1 MALISII
8 KDFHPHNYAKLLD
21 KAAELAP
28 PLHHSIAEPVG
39 GFKLKERYSPEKEE
53 IVLRSLPHLALG
65 KGENLCLDFGTH
77 IVGYLTLELSYTG
90 SHPDAPAYIK
100 LKFAENIAELSENTE
115 EYKGWISR
123 SWIQEEYIHVDV
135 LPAQITLP
143 RRYAFRYLKITM
155 MDTSPKYKLIVRHA
169 EVRTE
174 TSSDA
179 KRLPEVNIADPLD
192 RRLYETGV
200 RTLANCMQDV
210 FEDGPKRD
218 RRLWMGDL
226 RLQAAANYAT
236 FRQNDLVKRCL
247 YLFGGSRFPG
257 GRVAACVFTQPT
269 VQADDT
275 WLFDYSLFFAVA
287 LEEYLQ
293 ETDDTEALSDLYD
306 VAMQQIEMSIRMCE
320 ETPGGGL
327 LLTKD
332 AAKDAFIDWTDNLE
346 KRAAAQAVI
355 IYAIRYARRLARR
368 KNDYSQASWLTE
380 QQEKLRRGAMEA
392 FWDTD
397 KKCFVSD
404 GQISPHSQIWM
415 VLADVPAPEEAREL
429 MGRICGS
436 GIGEDVLVEALDKYP
451 LATPYMHH
459 YYVMALLRAGLKE
472 QAREHMRSYWGSMLD
487 AGADT
492 FWETWDPKDPN
503 ASPYGGAVINSYCH
517 AWSCTP
523 AFLITKYFNSGGKSP
538 ASTGGE
544 FEANLTQW
552 RETIPH

>member
-53 IVLRSLPHLALG
+53 IVLQSLPHLALG

-115 EYKGWISR
+115 EYNGWISR
-123 SWIQEEYIHVDV
+123 SWIQEEYMHVDV

-179 KRLPEVNIADPLD
+179 KRLPQVQIADPLD
-192 RRLYETGV
+192 QRLYETGV

-226 RLQAAANYAT
+226 RLQAKANYAT
-236 FRQNDLVKRCL
+236 FKQNDLVKRCL

-287 LEEYLQ
+287 LDEYLQ
-293 ETDDTEALSDLYD
+293 ETDDTEALNDLYD
-306 VAMQQIEMSIRMCE
+306 VAMQQIEMSVRMCE
-320 ETPGGGL
+320 ETPEGGL

-332 AAKDAFIDWTDNLE
+332 AAKDAFIDWTEDLE

-392 FWDTD
+392 FWDMD

-415 VLADVPAPEEAREL
+415 VLADVPTPEESAEL
-429 MGRICGS
+429 MGRIYAGEN
-436 GIGEDVLVEALDKYP
+436 GEDIFAKALVDYP

-459 YYVMALLRAGLKE
+459 YYVTALLRAGLKE
-472 QAREHMRSYWGSMLD
+472 QARAHMRSYWGSMLE

-523 AFLITKYFNSGGKSP
+523 AFLITKYFN
-538 ASTGGE
+538 E
-544 FEANLTQW
+544 
-552 RETIPH
+552 

>member
-53 IVLRSLPHLALG
+53 IVLHRVPHLALG

-77 IVGYLTLELSYTG
+77 VVGYLTLELSYTG
-90 SHPDAPAYIK
+90 SHPDAPAYLK
-100 LKFAENIAELSENTE
+100 LKFAENMAELSENTE
-115 EYKGWISR
+115 EYSGWISR
-123 SWIQEEYIHVDV
+123 SWIQEEYLHVDV

-169 EVRTE
+169 ECRTE
-174 TSSDA
+174 TSA
-179 KRLPEVNIADPLD
+179 EYRRLPKRDIEDPLL
-192 RRLYETGV
+192 RRLYDTGV

-226 RLQAAANYAT
+226 RLQAVANYAT

-247 YLFGGSRFPG
+247 YLFAGSRFPD
-257 GRVAACVFTQPT
+257 GRVSACVFTQPS

-293 ETDDTEALSDLYD
+293 VTGDEEALNDLYD
-306 VAMQQIEMSIRMCE
+306 VAMQQIEMSLRKCE
-320 ETPGGGL
+320 ETGEGL
-327 LLTKD
+327 ILRKEAAD
-332 AAKDAFIDWTDNLE
+332 AAFIDWTEGLE
-346 KRAAAQAVI
+346 KRAAAQAVM
-355 IYAIRYARRLARR
+355 IYTIRYARRLARR
-368 KNDYSQASWLTE
+368 KNDYSQASWLME
-380 QQEKLRRGAMEA
+380 QQEKLRRSAQA
-392 FWDTD
+392 LFWDED
-397 KKCFVSD
+397 KRCYISD
-404 GQISPHSQIWM
+404 GQISLASQIWM
-415 VLADVPAPEEAREL
+415 VLADVPPQETAGEL
-429 MGRICGS
+429 MNRICEAESSLADLPNGGS
-436 GIGEDVLVEALDKYP
+436 EDIFVRALRDYP

-472 QAREHMRSYWGSMLD
+472 KALEHMRSYWGSMLD

-492 FWETWDPKDPN
+492 FWETWDPKDPD
-503 ASPYGGAVINSYCH
+503 ASPYDGAVINSYCH

-523 AFLITKYFNSGGKSP
+523 AYLIAEYFG
-538 ASTGGE
+538 
-544 FEANLTQW
+544 
-552 RETIPH
+552 

>member
-1 MALISII
+1 
-8 KDFHPHNYAKLLD
+8 
-21 KAAELAP
+21 
-28 PLHHSIAEPVG
+28 
-39 GFKLKERYSPEKEE
+39 
-53 IVLRSLPHLALG
+53 
-65 KGENLCLDFGTH
+65 
-77 IVGYLTLELSYTG
+77 
-90 SHPDAPAYIK
+90 
-100 LKFAENIAELSENTE
+100 
-115 EYKGWISR
+115 
-123 SWIQEEYIHVDV
+123 
-135 LPAQITLP
+135 
-143 RRYAFRYLKITM
+143 
-155 MDTSPKYKLIVRHA
+155 
-169 EVRTE
+169 
-174 TSSDA
+174 
-179 KRLPEVNIADPLD
+179 
-192 RRLYETGV
+192 
-200 RTLANCMQDV
+200 MQDV

-287 LEEYLQ
+287 LDEYLQ

-332 AAKDAFIDWTDNLE
+332 AAKDAFIDWTEDLE

-368 KNDYSQASWLTE
+368 KNDYSQASWLSE

-392 FWDTD
+392 FRDKD

-415 VLADVPAPEEAREL
+415 VLADVPTPEESAEL
-429 MGRICGS
+429 MGRIYAGEN
-436 GIGEDVLVEALDKYP
+436 GEDIFAKALVDYP
-451 LATPYMHH
+451 LETPYMHH
-459 YYVMALLRAGLKE
+459 YYVTALLRAGLKE
-472 QAREHMRSYWGSMLD
+472 QARAHMRAYW
-487 AGADT
+487 AAC
-492 FWETWDPKDPN
+492 WRQ
-503 ASPYGGAVINSYCH
+503 ARIH
-517 AWSCTP
+517 
-523 AFLITKYFNSGGKSP
+523 SGRPGIP
-538 ASTGGE
+538 RIRMHLLT
-544 FEANLTQW
+544 EA
-552 RETIPH
+552 RS

>member
-1 MALISII
+1 M
-8 KDFHPHNYAKLLD
+8 
-21 KAAELAP
+21 
-28 PLHHSIAEPVG
+28 
-39 GFKLKERYSPEKEE
+39 
-53 IVLRSLPHLALG
+53 
-65 KGENLCLDFGTH
+65 
-77 IVGYLTLELSYTG
+77 
-90 SHPDAPAYIK
+90 
-100 LKFAENIAELSENTE
+100 
-115 EYKGWISR
+115 
-123 SWIQEEYIHVDV
+123 HVDV

-169 EVRTE
+169 ECRTE
-174 TSSDA
+174 TSSDPR
-179 KRLPEVNIADPLD
+179 RLPLVEIGDPLD
-192 RRLYETGV
+192 RKIYDTGV

-247 YLFGGSRFPG
+247 YLFAGSRFPG
-257 GRVAACVFTQPT
+257 GRVAACVFTKPT

-287 LEEYLQ
+287 LDEYLQ

-320 ETPGGGL
+320 ETEGGGL
-327 LLTKD
+327 LLKKD
-332 AAKDAFIDWTDNLE
+332 AADAAFIDWTEGLE

-355 IYAIRYARRLARR
+355 LYAIRYARRLARR
-368 KNDYSQASWLTE
+368 KNDYSQASWLME
-380 QQEKLRRGAMEA
+380 QQEKLRKGAMEA
-392 FWDTD
+392 FWDPE
-397 KKCFVSD
+397 KRCYVSD

-415 VLADVPAPEEAREL
+415 VLADVPSPEESAQL
-429 MGRICGS
+429 MGRLCEKDS
-436 GIGEDVLVEALDKYP
+436 TEDILQKAAGGYP

-472 QAREHMRSYWGSMLD
+472 QAGSHMRAYWGSMLD

-492 FWETWDPKDPN
+492 FWETWDPKDPD

-523 AFLITKYFNSGGKSP
+523 AFLITRYFND
-538 ASTGGE
+538 
-544 FEANLTQW
+544 
-552 RETIPH
+552 

>member
-28 PLHHSIAEPVG
+28 SLHHSIAEPVG

-53 IVLRSLPHLALG
+53 IVLQSLPHLALG

-115 EYKGWISR
+115 EYNGWISR
-123 SWIQEEYIHVDV
+123 SWIQEEYMHVDV

-179 KRLPEVNIADPLD
+179 KRLPQVQIADPLD
-192 RRLYETGV
+192 KRLYETGV

-247 YLFGGSRFPG
+247 YLFAGSRFPG
-257 GRVAACVFTQPT
+257 GRVSACVFTQPT

-293 ETDDTEALSDLYD
+293 ETDDSEALSDLYD

-320 ETPGGGL
+320 ETPEGSL
-327 LLTKD
+327 LLNKD
-332 AAKDAFIDWTDNLE
+332 AADAAFIDWTEGLE

-368 KNDYSQASWLTE
+368 KNDYSQASWLME

-392 FWDTD
+392 FWDTE

-415 VLADVPAPEEAREL
+415 VLADVPSPEESTEL
-429 MGRICGS
+429 MGRLCAKETAEAEEQPCEEEAGDS
-436 GIGEDVLVEALDKYP
+436 VLKKAVSECP

-472 QAREHMRSYWGSMLD
+472 QARAHMRSYWGSMLE

-492 FWETWDPKDPN
+492 FWETWDPKAPN

-523 AFLITKYFNSGGKSP
+523 AFLITKYFN
-538 ASTGGE
+538 E
-544 FEANLTQW
+544 
-552 RETIPH
+552 

>member
-53 IVLRSLPHLALG
+53 IVLQSLPHLALG

-90 SHPDAPAYIK
+90 SHPDAPAYLK

-115 EYKGWISR
+115 EYNGWISR
-123 SWIQEEYIHVDV
+123 SWIQEEYMHVDV

-179 KRLPEVNIADPLD
+179 KRLPQVQIADPLD
-192 RRLYETGV
+192 QRLYETGV

-226 RLQAAANYAT
+226 RLQAKANYAT

-287 LEEYLQ
+287 LDEYLQ
-293 ETDDTEALSDLYD
+293 ETDDTEALNDLYD
-306 VAMQQIEMSIRMCE
+306 VAMQQIEMSVRMCE
-320 ETPGGGL
+320 ETPEGGL

-332 AAKDAFIDWTDNLE
+332 AAKDAFIDWTEDLE

-392 FWDTD
+392 FWDMD

-415 VLADVPAPEEAREL
+415 VLADVLMPADATDL
-429 MGRICGS
+429 MGRICS
-436 GIGEDVLVEALDKYP
+436 GENG
-451 LATPYMHH
+451 TC
-459 YYVMALLRAGLKE
+459 R
-472 QAREHMRSYWGSMLD
+472 
-487 AGADT
+487 
-492 FWETWDPKDPN
+492 N
-503 ASPYGGAVINSYCH
+503 AI
-517 AWSCTP
+517 
-523 AFLITKYFNSGGKSP
+523 FNAQFSFI
-538 ASTGGE
+538 E
-544 FEANLTQW
+544 
-552 RETIPH
+552 

>member
-1 MALISII
+1 MGRVS
-8 KDFHPHNYAKLLD
+8 
-21 KAAELAP
+21 
-28 PLHHSIAEPVG
+28 
-39 GFKLKERYSPEKEE
+39 
-53 IVLRSLPHLALG
+53 LAL
-65 KGENLCLDFGTH
+65 
-77 IVGYLTLELSYTG
+77 SYSG

-115 EYKGWISR
+115 EYNGWISR
-123 SWIQEEYIHVDV
+123 SWIQEEYMHVDV

-179 KRLPEVNIADPLD
+179 KRLPEVQIKDPLD
-192 RRLYETGV
+192 RKLYDTGV

-247 YLFGGSRFPG
+247 YLFAGSRFPG

-320 ETPGGGL
+320 ETPNGGL

-332 AAKDAFIDWTDNLE
+332 AAKDAFIDWTEGME

-368 KNDYSQASWLTE
+368 KNDYSQASWLME
-380 QQEKLRRGAMEA
+380 QQEKLRKGAQEIL
-392 FWDTD
+392 WDAE
-397 KKCFVSD
+397 KKCYVSD

-415 VLADVPAPEEAREL
+415 VLADVPSPEESAAL
-429 MGRICGS
+429 MGRICAEENAMRKEES
-436 GIGEDVLVEALDKYP
+436 GPEGNTEDVLVKSLTEYP

-472 QAREHMRSYWGSMLD
+472 QARDHMRSYWGSMLE

-523 AFLITKYFNSGGKSP
+523 AFLITKYFN
-538 ASTGGE
+538 E
-544 FEANLTQW
+544 
-552 RETIPH
+552 